1 MTTNRISTKKLTTL
15 AMLSAIA
22 YALVFVSHNLAIPL
36 VPAVSFLSYDPKD
49 IIIVIGG
56 FMFGPMA
63 CLVVSLV
70 VSLLEMVTIS
80 DTGLYGMVMNVISTC
95 AFACTAALIYKKRR
109 TMAGAVVGIVAGCLL
124 MAGVMLLWNYIITPL
139 HMGLPRAAV
148 AGMLLPAFLPFNLL
162 KGGINSAVT
171 LLLYKPVVMGLRRVG
186 LLDTPQTQKGKPMVG
201 VWLCAAMVLATC
213 ILLVLAFQGII

>member
-1 MTTNRISTKKLTTL
+1 MKEKHLFTL
-15 AMLSAIA
+15 IEL
-22 YALVFVSHNLAIPL
+22 
-36 VPAVSFLSYDPKD
+36 
-49 IIIVIGG
+49 
-56 FMFGPMA
+56 
-63 CLVVSLV
+63 LVV
-70 VSLLEMVTIS
+70 I
-80 DTGLYGMVMNVISTC
+80 
-95 AFACTAALIYKKRR
+95 A
-109 TMAGAVVGIVAGCLL
+109 
-124 MAGVMLLWNYIITPL
+124 IIAIL
-139 HMGLPRAAV
+139 